1 MSQKGHEMKKGILL
15 YRTDENG
22 THYPDPEFLRPH
34 VTISRLEGQVAGLK
48 EENEKLKT
56 DLIKVPKHSMNYQ
69 YMKELEEENEYLKK
83 EKTGLEDELDK
94 LFGEVSTEAY
104 MGLKKEKEGLWEFI
118 KDKFKDDSG
127 IDDEVMGF
135 IYG

>member
-34 VTISRLEGQVAGLK
+34 VTISRLEGEVAGLK
-48 EENEKLKT
+48 
-56 DLIKVPKHSMNYQ
+56 
-69 YMKELEEENEYLKK
+69 EENEYLKK

-127 IDDEVMGF
+127 IDDVVMGF